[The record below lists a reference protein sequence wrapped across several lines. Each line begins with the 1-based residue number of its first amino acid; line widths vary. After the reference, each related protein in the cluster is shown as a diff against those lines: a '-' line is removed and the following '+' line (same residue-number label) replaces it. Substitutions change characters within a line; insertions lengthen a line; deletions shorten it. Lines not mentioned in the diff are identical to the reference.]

1 MPMATAMAMELPLSV
16 YVGSTLTAVAT
27 PVPMS
32 VHDLE
37 DPVAMEALAHKM
49 AAVFKLLAD

>member
-1 MPMATAMAMELPLSV
+1 MPTATAMAMELPLSV